1 VTKTQATP
9 KHRDNGNGPMELWTI
24 EDLAAFLK
32 KPTSWVYENYR
43 ELFPFYRMGQAI
55 RFDPE
60 EIRAALRNQYHAPH
74 SAR

>member
-1 VTKTQATP
+1 MKKTSVMAEQCS
-9 KHRDNGNGPMELWTI
+9 HGDGPTELWTI
-24 EDLAAFLK
+24 ADLAAFLK

-60 EIRAALRNQYHAPH
+60 EIRAALRDRYRAHK
-74 SAR
+74 

>member
-1 VTKTQATP
+1 MTKPREAP
-9 KHRDNGNGPMELWTI
+9 KPGDGNRGPVELWTV

-55 RFDPE
+55 RFDPQE
-60 EIRAALRNQYHAPH
+60 VRSVLRDRYHAT
-74 SAR
+74 R